1 MKRLRKSPRKNS
13 VRRSPSAKRSTK
25 RSRVSPKRLL
35 EMRRR
40 KITGMLNKSPKRF
53 DLKHFEKHQV
63 IHPKTNQ
70 SDTKLKHTFTILD
83 NGDEPFVVEVYPKH
97 LEVYYQI
104 LQEEE
109 SNRASKAVYKR
120 GKQILATPFQKLF
133 VGNNYFKLE
142 RYGTKQGNSLLV
154 QLGNIEYLYIGSEI
168 YSFNSRDDDP
178 IVAYASP
185 VGNSG
190 VPYPYAI
197 GKKYVYYMLNKST
210 LPIELLHDPTLGY
223 DEMYARFYRPDQTK
237 KFKVKIIQPRVF

>member
-1 MKRLRKSPRKNS
+1 MK
-13 VRRSPSAKRSTK
+13 
-25 RSRVSPKRLL
+25 
-35 EMRRR
+35 RR
-40 KITGMLNKSPKRF
+40 KITGILNKSPKRF

-70 SDTKLKHTFTILD
+70 SDTKLQHTFTILD
-83 NGDEPFVVEVYPKH
+83 NGDEPFVVDVYSKH
-97 LEVYYQI
+97 LEVYLQI

-120 GKQILATPFQKLF
+120 GKQILTTPFQKLF

-142 RYGTKQGNSLLV
+142 RYGKKQGNSLLV
-154 QLGNIEYLYIGSEI
+154 QLGNNEYLYIGSEI
-168 YSFNSRDDDP
+168 YVFKIRDGDS
-178 IVAYASP
+178 ILAYASP

-197 GKKYVYYMLNKST
+197 GKKYVYYMLDKST

-223 DEMYARFYRPDQTK
+223 DEMYARFYEPDQTI
-237 KFKVKIIQPRVF
+237 KFKFKTLQPRVQF

>member
-1 MKRLRKSPRKNS
+1 
-13 VRRSPSAKRSTK
+13 
-25 RSRVSPKRLL
+25 
-35 EMRRR
+35 MRRQGIE
-40 KITGMLNKSPKRF
+40 KMLNKSPKRF

-70 SDTKLKHTFTILD
+70 SDTKVQHTFTILD
-83 NGDEPFVVEVYPKH
+83 NGGESFVVEVYPKH
-97 LEVYYQI
+97 LEVYFQI

-120 GKQILATPFQKLF
+120 GKQILSTPFQKLF

-142 RYGTKQGNSLLV
+142 RSGMKQGNSLLV
-154 QLGNIEYLYIGSEI
+154 QLGDIGDNEYLYIGSEI
-168 YSFNSRDDDP
+168 YRFKSRNGDS
-178 IVAYASP
+178 IIAYASP

-223 DEMYARFYRPDQTK
+223 DEMYQRFYKPDQTT
-237 KFKVKIIQPRVF
+237 KFRVKIIQPRVF

>member
-1 MKRLRKSPRKNS
+1 
-13 VRRSPSAKRSTK
+13 
-25 RSRVSPKRLL
+25 
-35 EMRRR
+35 MRRR

-53 DLKHFEKHQV
+53 DLKHFEKYQV
-63 IHPKTNQ
+63 FFPKTNKTNQSNQ
-70 SDTKLKHTFTILD
+70 SDTKLQHTFTIID
-83 NGDEPFVVEVYPKH
+83 IYGGKPFVVEVYPKH
-97 LEVYYQI
+97 LEVYLQI

-120 GKQILATPFQKLF
+120 GKQILSTPFQKLF

-154 QLGNIEYLYIGSEI
+154 QLGDIGDNEYLYIGSEI
-168 YSFNSRDDDP
+168 YSFKSRDDDP

-223 DEMYARFYRPDQTK
+223 DEMYARFYKPDQTT
-237 KFKVKIIQPRVF
+237 KFKVRIIQPRVF